1 MWRLLL
7 MGTLLQ
13 STGIIVQCRN
23 IKLILPSVPDVLHP
37 PVPSS
42 QAGYNIRGDDVD
54 GLQSEEDI
62 DPEVR
67 PGLFQGDMA
76 MNNEIFDYWRVGLRW
91 DIFPEK
97 LWLNR
102 TVPYLISP
110 LYETEHRILIYQA
123 IRTINFLTCIKFV
136 PWTGKEKDY
145 LLIWPVK
152 YPSGCWSYVGRY
164 GGPQIVSLQ
173 PPDETGANC
182 LGTDGR
188 PIHELLHA
196 LGVFHEQSRSDR
208 DKFVKINFENV
219 IPQYRSNFDKQSLK
233 NTTYQFEYDYDSVM
247 HYGKNFFSIGKGK
260 QTIVPKMEGKTI
272 GQRKMMSKTDCLKI
286 NDLYGCLGTPPN
298 YNYKYY
304 TLCNYMGL

>member
-13 STGIIVQCRN
+13 STGIVVQCRN
-23 IKLILPSVPDVLHP
+23 INLILPSVPDVLHP

-110 LYETEHRILIYQA
+110 LYETEHRILIY
-123 IRTINFLTCIKFV
+123 K
-136 PWTGKEKDY
+136 
-145 LLIWPVK
+145 
-152 YPSGCWSYVGRY
+152 PSG
-164 GGPQIVSLQ
+164 
-173 PPDETGANC
+173 
-182 LGTDGR
+182 
-188 PIHELLHA
+188 
-196 LGVFHEQSRSDR
+196 RST
-208 DKFVKINFENV
+208 F
-219 IPQYRSNFDKQSLK
+219 
-233 NTTYQFEYDYDSVM
+233 
-247 HYGKNFFSIGKGK
+247 
-260 QTIVPKMEGKTI
+260 
-272 GQRKMMSKTDCLKI
+272 
-286 NDLYGCLGTPPN
+286 
-298 YNYKYY
+298 
-304 TLCNYMGL
+304 